1 MLFPHLA
8 DVLSLFLKAPQLKT
22 APTGRFAGLTEE
34 KAVAETLKVGTAT
47 PRRNR
52 RRPTDPGVA
61 DIIQL
66 TRTTFGFFAQAA
78 VAEARGRCR
87 LARENWAL
95 LGKARWTEK
104 LQFESNCAH
113 RAHNSSE
120 ISPWRAGRP
129 AEDRCRAARE
139 DWSLLGN
146 TPLAEAFSHL
156 ATNRDRRS
164 RGPAAPPIGWLRC
177 RSALESWIL
186 LRQLPP
192 CG

>member
-113 RAHNSSE
+113 RAHDSSE
-120 ISPWRAGRP
+120 ISPWRAGRLPLGRP
-129 AEDRCRAARE
+129 ALRLLLPASTLSETSRAPSPKNYSA
-139 DWSLLGN
+139 
-146 TPLAEAFSHL
+146 PH
-156 ATNRDRRS
+156 
-164 RGPAAPPIGWLRC
+164 APPTVFVRAP
-177 RSALESWIL
+177 RRFIL
-186 LRQLPP
+186 FCSQQNS
-192 CG
+192 